1 MADDDQHRDQHPDP
15 TDPWHRRYGEQLQ
28 ELRVTQTGVQIL
40 FAFLLTLPFQAGF
53 GKITGAERHLY
64 VFSFVAAA
72 LAAALLIAPV
82 SYHRL
87 HFRHGEKPEIVRA
100 THVLALVGLVFE
112 LLAIVGAV
120 YLVLDVVTGSRWA
133 GIGGSLIAAV
143 YVFLWYILPMIYKPK
158 AR

>member
-1 MADDDQHRDQHPDP
+1 MADDAHRDEQQEP
-15 TDPWHRRYGEQLQ
+15 TAPWHRRYAEQLQ
-28 ELRVTQTGVQIL
+28 ELKVTQTGVQIL

-64 VFSFVAAA
+64 VFSFVTAA

-87 HFRHGEKPEIVRA
+87 HFRQGEKPEIVRA
-100 THVLALVGLVFE
+100 THVLAQVGLAFE
-112 LLAIVGAV
+112 LLSIVGAV

-133 GIGGSLIAAV
+133 AIGGSVIAAV
-143 YVFLWYILPMIYKPK
+143 YVFLWYILPLVYKPK
-158 AR
+158 EG

>member
-1 MADDDQHRDQHPDP
+1 MADDDKRDEPHDP
-15 TDPWHRRYGEQLQ
+15 TGPWHRRYAEQLQ
-28 ELRVTQTGVQIL
+28 ELKVTQTGVQIL

-64 VFSFVAAA
+64 VFSFVTAA

-87 HFRHGEKPEIVRA
+87 HFRQGEKPEIVRV
-100 THVLALVGLVFE
+100 THLLALAGLVFE
-112 LLAIVGAV
+112 LLSIVGSV

-133 GIGGSLIAAV
+133 AIGGSLIALV
-143 YVFLWYILPMIYKPK
+143 YIFLWYILPMIYKPK
-158 AR
+158 ED